1 MNFYSSPAGISA
13 LQLQIYEP
21 VNQIS
26 FYIIAAVILE
36 AIAVYAWLCRSPL
49 TRVVAFALALRSFW
63 LWALVLVTCSSG
75 VTDKIFWAAV
85 QHLCAIGQLPMDF
98 LIIMYAARQNS
109 QIVKKIAQALVLLTA
124 ALGLLLATTGWH
136 GLYWSG
142 IFWDGATFGIVRG
155 PTLSAVLILYYFL
168 SLVYLIYWFILA
180 RKTPGLGRWQILVLP
195 ADFFFSAFGHIPWI
209 IDQHAGMIPA
219 LPLGF
224 LLSGLAWAWIF
235 SALRFFNL
243 MPLAQVQVTRKMNDS
258 LIVIDDEGY
267 IVELNPSARKQ
278 FGERT
283 PDLVGGNFLSVF
295 AACPALVEMAASH
308 EAKLEE
314 LYLESGYISG
324 YYLVM
329 IEPLT
334 GFGGRSLGKA
344 IVLRDI
350 SEQKR
355 VQLQN
360 LEQQKALSIMVERER
375 LGREIHDGAGQQWSY
390 INMQVEA
397 ACLLLDKSEPA
408 QAQVLL
414 QRLAE
419 VVRAVHVDI
428 RESITGLR
436 AKLSPAKS
444 SWNPLEE
451 YIQWFRQNNDINVEL
466 MVDTNFTVE
475 LLAPTT
481 RAQLLRII
489 QEALTNVRKHAGAR
503 NVKVA
508 VRRQGK
514 TVEFRVEDDGRGF
527 DAALAAGK
535 KGCYGIGIMNERAEE
550 TGAKLVIESSPYAGP
565 AVVIALPLAKA

>member
-1 MNFYSSPAGISA
+1 MDFYSSSIGIPA

-21 VNQIS
+21 VNTIS
-26 FYIIAAVILE
+26 FYIITAVILE
-36 AIAVYAWLCRSPL
+36 AIAVYAWLCRTPL

-63 LWALVLVTCSSG
+63 LWALVLVTCNSG

-85 QHLCAIGQLPMDF
+85 QHLCALGQLPMDF

-109 QIVKKIAQALVLLTA
+109 QIVKKVAQALVLLTA
-124 ALGLLLATTGWH
+124 LLVLLLATTGWH
-136 GLYWSG
+136 GWYWSG

-155 PTLSAVLILYYFL
+155 PMLSAGLILYYLL
-168 SLVYLIYWFILA
+168 SLGYLAYWFILA

-195 ADFFFSAFGHIPWI
+195 ADFFFSAFGHIQWV

-235 SALRFFNL
+235 SALRLFNL

-258 LIVIDDEGY
+258 LIVIDNEGY
-267 IVELNPSARKQ
+267 IVELNPAARKLFCEQ
-278 FGERT
+278 A
-283 PDLVGGNFLSVF
+283 PDLVGRRFSAVF
-295 AACPALVEMAASH
+295 AAWPALGEVAASH

-314 LYLESGYISG
+314 ICLESGCLAG
-324 YYLVM
+324 HYLVM

-375 LGREIHDGAGQQWSY
+375 LGREIHDGTGQQWSY

-397 ACLLLDKSEPA
+397 ARLLLDKNEPA
-408 QAQVLL
+408 QAQLLL

-419 VVRAVHVDI
+419 VVRDIHVDI
-428 RESITGLR
+428 RESITALR
-436 AKLSPAKS
+436 AKLSPTKS

-466 MVDTNFTVE
+466 MLDTEFTAE

-489 QEALTNVRKHAGAR
+489 QEALTNVRKHAGAH
-503 NVKVA
+503 NVKVT
-508 VRRQGK
+508 VRRQGER
-514 TVEFRVEDDGRGF
+514 VEFRVEDDGRGF
-527 DAALAAGK
+527 DAALAAEK
-535 KGCYGIGIMNERAEE
+535 TGCYGIGIMNERAEE
-550 TGAKLVIESSPYAGP
+550 TGAKLVIESLPHAGTS
-565 AVVIALPLAKA
+565 VVISAPLAKA